1 VAERTAKVL
10 VIGIDGLR
18 WDRIDPVAP
27 VRLGALKRPR
37 RFVPSLLDV
46 TSGTETVSGPGW
58 STVAR
63 GVWPDKHGVL
73 DNTFAGARFDEFPDF
88 LTVLK
93 RARPELSTLAVV
105 NWPPLVES
113 GVFGPE
119 IDTLLVGDGEEH
131 SYAVEDAR
139 MTAAAVAL
147 LRDGEPDAA
156 FVYLG
161 LVDMAGHL
169 WGAVAPEYAE
179 WLQAVDGWLG
189 ELLDAVTARR
199 TYPDE
204 DWLVLVTTDH
214 GHLDEGGHG
223 GYTDA
228 ERSTFVIATGDL
240 RDDTVQV
247 DVAATALHHM
257 GVDLPAWFDGR
268 NAVTARPRAEGV
280 TGCQGPGM

>member
-1 VAERTAKVL
+1 VAKRAAKVL
-10 VIGIDGLR
+10 VVGIDGLR
-18 WDRIDPVAP
+18 WDRIAPVAP
-27 VRLGALKRPR
+27 ARLGALIQPG

-46 TSGTETVSGPGW
+46 SSGTETVSGPGW
-58 STVAR
+58 STVAC
-63 GVWPDKHGVL
+63 GVWPGKHGVL
-73 DNTFAGARFDEFPDF
+73 DNTFAGARFDAFPDF
-88 LTVLK
+88 LTVSK

-105 NWPPLVES
+105 NWPPLVEC

-139 MTAAAVAL
+139 MIAAAVER
-147 LRDGEPDAA
+147 LRDGDPDAA

-161 LVDMAGHL
+161 SVDMAGHL
-169 WGAVAPEYAE
+169 WGAMAPEYAD
-179 WLQAVDGWLG
+179 WLTSVDGWLG
-189 ELLDAVTARR
+189 ELLDAVTKRP

-228 ERSTFVIATGDL
+228 ERSTFVVATIDL
-240 RDDTVQV
+240 RDDTVLV
-247 DVAATALHHM
+247 DVAATALHHL
-257 GVDLPAWFDGR
+257 GVDVPDWFDGR
-268 NAVTARPRAEGV
+268 NA
-280 TGCQGPGM
+280 GM